1 MQFVL
6 LTGADIGEKE
16 LTLQKAASIINER
29 IGRVIRTSRFFE
41 SAPWGFESETTFLN
55 QALLIETKLQPEA
68 LLKELQA
75 IEKELGRIRK
85 DEQWI
90 SRTID
95 IDILCSEN
103 LIHHSDSLII
113 PHLHLRER
121 EFALEPLCELVPE
134 WKHPLLKTSYSEL
147 LAGVKIKSERV

>member
-55 QALLIETKLQPEA
+55 QALLIETELQPEA
-68 LLKELQA
+68 LIKELQA
-75 IEKELGRIRK
+75 IEKELGLPVKLVGLGEGDRDLVDFDPDLFVEALFG
-85 DEQWI
+85 DE
-90 SRTID
+90 
-95 IDILCSEN
+95 
-103 LIHHSDSLII
+103 
-113 PHLHLRER
+113 
-121 EFALEPLCELVPE
+121 
-134 WKHPLLKTSYSEL
+134 
-147 LAGVKIKSERV
+147 